1 VTYLFTEY
9 GMHKESKIGT
19 KKNTQNAIFINNEIC
34 KDPVKR
40 IDVVLACRFREV
52 HSRENKTTTED
63 INSDDA
69 KEVKRPKT

>member
-1 VTYLFTEY
+1 
-9 GMHKESKIGT
+9 MHKESKIGT
-19 KKNTQNAIFINNEIC
+19 KKNTQNTIFINKEIC

-40 IDVVLACRFREV
+40 IDVVLAYRFREV
-52 HSRENKTTTED
+52 HSQENKTTTED